1 MKLLNLSEIK
11 EGLDELFIPL
21 EAEMDMFGYRLLPSY
36 LETQDIID
44 FEASVL
50 MGIPSDFSQWLLA
63 YNFSDLSICNVQF
76 GCNHQL
82 SYLQHLIN
90 LNDGNDNCYKE
101 HYKLIIAV
109 TDPYTF
115 FLDLSNGMISTLT
128 SDMNIDD
135 AQVIAQNFNQFMIA
149 LGNVFL
155 LRKTENHK
163 DLLAEINQLTNTQ
176 DQEFWSTMM

>member
-1 MKLLNLSEIK
+1 MKLLDLSEIK
-11 EGLDELFIPL
+11 EGLDELFMPL
-21 EAEMDMFGYRLLPSY
+21 KAEMDMYGYRLLPSY
-36 LETQDIID
+36 LKAQDIID
-44 FEASVL
+44 FEALVL
-50 MGIPSDFSQWLLA
+50 MDLPGDFSQWLLA
-63 YNFSDLSICNVQF
+63 YDFSDLSICNVQF

-82 SYLQHLIN
+82 SYLQHLID
-90 LNDGNDNCYKE
+90 LNEGNCYKV
-101 HYKLIIAV
+101 HHKLVIAI

-115 FLDLSNGMISTLT
+115 FLDLSNGMISALT

-176 DQEFWSTMM
+176 DQEFWSTMV